1 MTKKAPTEPMECQSA
16 HYGDAIPMAPAP
28 TMRAQNPRAM
38 ATAISDAW
46 AEKVRQR
53 SLTKQRAQIAT
64 THKQKD
70 KPTAKE

>member
-1 MTKKAPTEPMECQSA
+1 MAKKAPTEPMECQSA

-28 TMRAQNPRAM
+28 TTRAQNPRAM

-53 SLTKQRAQIAT
+53 SLTKQRTHIAT
-64 THKQKD
+64 TRKQKD

>member
-1 MTKKAPTEPMECQSA
+1 MAKKAPAEPMECQPA
-16 HYGDAIPMAPAP
+16 QYGDAMPMAPAP
-28 TMRAQNPRAM
+28 TMRAQNPRAI

-64 THKQKD
+64 TRERKNER
-70 KPTAKE
+70 TAKE